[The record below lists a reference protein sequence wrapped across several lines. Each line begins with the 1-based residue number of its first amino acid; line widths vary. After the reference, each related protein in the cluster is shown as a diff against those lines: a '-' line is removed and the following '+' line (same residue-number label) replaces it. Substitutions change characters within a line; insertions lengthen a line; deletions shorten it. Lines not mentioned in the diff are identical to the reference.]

1 MSLVRHQLVP
11 SSSLSVKE
19 NGEKPTTSHC
29 DQFSIEGMTHS
40 FFYDG
45 KNLQNPQIIKKW
57 SFEFLPRP
65 EPPRFFRPLC
75 SRLSRQNQILKELEQ
90 QHNDNTIKIIGET
103 RRKMDMSIRQT
114 RDEQKAQLREKRKK
128 MDNKDKRIFNK
139 TKNDSFS
146 TSLFKKKATNYDRRS
161 SSQTG
166 FRQFDLKKS
175 RKDLLLTPKNGIIGT

>member
-1 MSLVRHQLVP
+1 
-11 SSSLSVKE
+11 
-19 NGEKPTTSHC
+19 
-29 DQFSIEGMTHS
+29 MTHS

-128 MDNKDKRIFNK
+128 MDNKDKRFNNIFN
-139 TKNDSFS
+139 
-146 TSLFKKKATNYDRRS
+146 YE
-161 SSQTG
+161 
-166 FRQFDLKKS
+166 
-175 RKDLLLTPKNGIIGT
+175 